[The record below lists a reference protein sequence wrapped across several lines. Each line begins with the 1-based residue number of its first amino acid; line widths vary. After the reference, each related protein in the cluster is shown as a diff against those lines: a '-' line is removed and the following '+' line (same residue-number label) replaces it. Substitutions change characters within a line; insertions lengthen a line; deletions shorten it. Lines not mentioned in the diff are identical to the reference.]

1 MMTIKS
7 IGIDYSLSCPA
18 ICIETDNA
26 EDYYYLTDKK
36 KYEGT
41 FRPNITGTLHKGYL
55 TPQQRYENIADWVID
70 TIHSYYPKNIVK
82 PKYPMI
88 NLEDYSFASK
98 GKTFH
103 IAENMGMLKYKF
115 YKAEI
120 PFQLIAPSSIKKFAT
135 DKGNANKEMMVD
147 AFKEKAGVDLLSE
160 LDCGYNSPVS
170 DIADSYFICKYIVE
184 DPLKPLK

>member
-18 ICIETDNA
+18 VCVETEHA
-26 EDYYYLTDKK
+26 EDFYYLTDKK

-55 TPQQRYENIADWVID
+55 TPQQRYENIADWVIS
-70 TIHSYYPKNIVK
+70 TIRSYYPEHAVK
-82 PKYPMI
+82 PHMPMI

-103 IAENMGMLKYKF
+103 IAENMGLLKYKF
-115 YKAEI
+115 YKSDI
-120 PFQLIAPSSIKKFAT
+120 PYQLIAPSSVKKFET
-135 DKGNANKEMMVD
+135 GKVNANKDMMID
-147 AFKEKAGVDLLSE
+147 AFKETDGVDLLGE
-160 LDCGYNSPVS
+160 
-170 DIADSYFICKYIVE
+170 
-184 DPLKPLK
+184 

>member
-18 ICIETDNA
+18 ICIETENA
-26 EDYYYLTDKK
+26 EDFYFLTDKK

-55 TPQQRYENIADWVID
+55 TPQQRYENIADWVIS
-70 TIHSYYPKNIVK
+70 TIRSYYPEHAVK
-82 PKYPMI
+82 PQMPMI

-103 IAENMGMLKYKF
+103 IAENMGLLKYKF
-115 YKAEI
+115 YKSDI
-120 PFQLIAPSSIKKFAT
+120 PYQLIAPSSVKKFAT
-135 DKGNANKEMMVD
+135 GKGNANKEMMID
-147 AFKEKAGVDLLSE
+147 AFKDTAGFDLLGE
-160 LDCGYNSPVS
+160 LDCTYNSPAS
-170 DIADSYFICKYIVE
+170 DIADSYFICKFQLE
-184 DPLKPLK
+184 NPLK